1 LPDEDRESRLYDEL
15 HQIRTELHALRED
28 FAKRGMKEEFESRVN
43 ELEVEERL
51 RQIQDEI
58 EDANKPKKRGGFRG
72 REGGR

>member
-1 LPDEDRESRLYDEL
+1 LPDDDRESRLFDEL
-15 HQIRTELHALRED
+15 RQIRTELHGLRED

-58 EDANKPKKRGGFRG
+58 DEAGKPKKRGWFRG
-72 REGGR
+72 R

>member
-1 LPDEDRESRLYDEL
+1 MPDEDRESRLFDEL

-28 FAKRGMKEEFESRVN
+28 FAKRGMKEEFDNRVN

-58 EDANKPKKRGGFRG
+58 EDANEPKKRGWFRG
-72 REGGR
+72 